1 MINPNTH
8 TAREQ
13 WVQDSNLGLDEV
25 VVSGLDHKSPPAR
38 YGGGEHSGWERG
50 WLWSLPAWFSL
61 QHPTWRTAHPQAQPT
76 SQGGPP
82 TTVVTGTDVA
92 VVIPAKTQR
101 ALVPCRALS

>member
-50 WLWSLPAWFSL
+50 WLWSLPACLPGFLYNVPPGGLNTPKPSPLL
-61 QHPTWRTAHPQAQPT
+61 QVDPLQQ
-76 SQGGPP
+76 
-82 TTVVTGTDVA
+82 
-92 VVIPAKTQR
+92 
-101 ALVPCRALS
+101 